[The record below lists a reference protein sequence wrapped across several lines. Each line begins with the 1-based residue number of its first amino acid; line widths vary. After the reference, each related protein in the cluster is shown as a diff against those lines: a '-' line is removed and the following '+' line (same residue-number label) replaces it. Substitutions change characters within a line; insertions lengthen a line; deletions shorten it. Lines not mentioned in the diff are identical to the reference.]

1 MIFIDWISTP
11 YHRNFNRAFFDAI
24 EITKGICYVFSKS
37 LIIDEVNCIEI
48 KSKDNRFSRAI
59 EVIKICIK
67 HKNQKIFFLTYDPV
81 LVPILKLIKSKFFV
95 FEHNTTPDETKSHL
109 YKKFQKIFYKNI
121 IRLAQFP
128 GQYEILKDMNQ
139 CVTYLGSPLRK
150 KNSEE
155 ILLEKNISKRQYF
168 ILPSYRASMPDQN
181 LIKNLISPN
190 YIYVK
195 VNSNNTHND
204 KFFKKNDVIRVDSI
218 ELETDNKNILGT
230 FINVNSD
237 VRGTGWYNESIT
249 HSLPILIC
257 NNKTEKLF
265 KETFPL
271 YPYLKIEKNIS
282 NEFFYSSLNQLRKF
296 NNINYIDNHNDK
308 FKKNFLNCVDRI

>member
-1 MIFIDWISTP
+1 
-11 YHRNFNRAFFDAI
+11 
-24 EITKGICYVFSKS
+24 
-37 LIIDEVNCIEI
+37 
-48 KSKDNRFSRAI
+48 
-59 EVIKICIK
+59 
-67 HKNQKIFFLTYDPV
+67 
-81 LVPILKLIKSKFFV
+81 
-95 FEHNTTPDETKSHL
+95 
-109 YKKFQKIFYKNI
+109 
-121 IRLAQFP
+121 
-128 GQYEILKDMNQ
+128 
-139 CVTYLGSPLRK
+139 
-150 KNSEE
+150 
-155 ILLEKNISKRQYF
+155 
-168 ILPSYRASMPDQN
+168 MPDQN

-230 FINVNSD
+230 FINVNSY

-265 KETFPL
+265 KGTFPL

-308 FKKNFLNCVDRI
+308 FKKNFLNCIDRI